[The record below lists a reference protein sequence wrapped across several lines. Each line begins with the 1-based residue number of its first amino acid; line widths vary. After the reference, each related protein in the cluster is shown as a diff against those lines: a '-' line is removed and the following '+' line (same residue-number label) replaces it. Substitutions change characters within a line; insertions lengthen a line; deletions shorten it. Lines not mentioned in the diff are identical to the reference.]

1 MFKNKNSKRKK
12 RPAASTKV
20 NSYAELSPSPEPG
33 TLTSACSDPFHEAL
47 NQQWWVLSDASSWR
61 TDRDPQVCPWTQSQ
75 ERCTPEVGPHTPL

>member
-1 MFKNKNSKRKK
+1 MS
-12 RPAASTKV
+12 AEV
-20 NSYAELSPSPEPG
+20 NSYAELSPTPEPG
-33 TLTSACSDPFHEAL
+33 TLTSACCDPFQEAL